1 MEACWLPFRGP
12 DRRVSL
18 WSLSWQDCFWTV
30 AEGLEPSDRAISE
43 WNVRLSVASLTQGA
57 SRSQLSGAGAR
68 ALNHSVVHCTGQ
80 AKVRGCSLV
89 QEDELFLGL

>member
-1 MEACWLPFRGP
+1 MRLAMVSRLARLFLDWGPATGHFRME
-12 DRRVSL
+12 
-18 WSLSWQDCFWTV
+18 
-30 AEGLEPSDRAISE
+30 SE
-43 WNVRLSVASLTQGA
+43 TECGELDSGA

-68 ALNHSVVHCTGQ
+68 SLSHSVVHCTGQ